1 MRIDRQRAYNGRM
14 KAIGDAPLPAPRSVD
29 SADRALDTLLG
40 GIRACR
46 ACAAFLPLGPRPI
59 VQAGVGARL
68 LIVGQAPGA
77 KVHASGVPWDDASGA
92 RLRDWL
98 GIDATVFYDATQVAI
113 MPMGYC
119 YPGRGGGGDLPPRRE
134 CAALWHEKL
143 LAQLP
148 DIGLTLLIGQYAQR
162 HFLGQERKASL
173 TETVAAFADYAPRII
188 PLPHPSPRNTAWF
201 QRHPWFE
208 QALLPV
214 LRERVHALLSSNRRA
229 HP

>member
-1 MRIDRQRAYNGRM
+1 M
-14 KAIGDAPLPAPRSVD
+14 KAIDEVPPPTPRSGD
-29 SADRALDTLLG
+29 RARRALDDLLG
-40 GIRACR
+40 AIRACR
-46 ACAAFLPLGPRPI
+46 ACAAYLPLGPRPI
-59 VQAGVGARL
+59 VQAGIGARL

-77 KVHASGVPWDDASGA
+77 NVHASGVPWDDASGA

-98 GIDATVFYDATQVAI
+98 GVEPSVFYDARQIAI

-119 YPGRGGGGDLPPRRE
+119 YPGRGRGGDLPPRRE
-134 CAALWHEKL
+134 CAALWHERL

-162 HFLGQERKASL
+162 HFLGRACKASL
-173 TETVAAFADYAPRII
+173 TETVAASAEYAPGIM

-208 QALLPV
+208 RELLPV
-214 LRERVHALLSSNRRA
+214 LRERVQALLSSNRRTR
-229 HP
+229 P